1 MKLSL
6 LSFAFGVASVAATV
20 PLSSVEKSTVA
31 PNNVIPGE
39 YIVEMSN
46 VQGLG
51 GKRAYASVHDALY
64 RSLRKRGVSFGVK
77 KEYNQP
83 GIMVGATLK
92 VSSPQDVEQIAS
104 IAGVEAIRPV
114 VAVPMPK
121 RINQFSVSSPNDSR
135 ITADSETTHVM
146 TGVDKA
152 HAAGITGEGIKI
164 GIIDTGID
172 YNHPLLGGGFGAGF
186 KVIGGYD
193 FVGDAYTGS
202 NTPVPDDDPLDTCNG
217 HGTHVAGI
225 IGANPDNDF
234 GISGVAYGASL
245 ASYRLFGCSGFVSD
259 DIIVDALLRGYND
272 GMDILTLSLGGVEGW
287 TESSSAVVA
296 SRIAD
301 QGRVVTIAAG
311 NDGAYGSWYAS
322 SPGTGVDV
330 IAVGSVNN
338 IAIPVQNATVQ
349 GVDHVPIPYLEALP
363 LNISSPRPIYATSTD
378 TTVADDACSP
388 LPDDTP
394 DLSDYLVVIRRGTCT
409 FVTKLANAAA
419 KGANAFLVYNNG
431 GSFSAISVGN
441 YTAALIS
448 EADGDFLVNA
458 FASKE
463 NITISFL
470 QSGSAWM
477 FPDDTSG
484 GLMSS
489 FSTYGPTYD
498 MYFKPAVSA
507 PGGNILSTLPI
518 ALGSYG
524 VESGTSMATP
534 FVAGSAALLLQNRG
548 KDTAKSLR
556 SLLQTTASNVASSK
570 TDGDPLQT
578 VSQQGAGLIQVDRAI
593 STKTVVSPGQLTLND
608 TAHFEGF
615 KTFTIKNTGSKAVTY
630 RISHVPAGTAT
641 SIGSGSIFVSDGP
654 VPLTT
659 QYAQVSFGLNEVTVF
674 PGATVPVPVWF
685 EAPHGVEA
693 STYPVYSGFIQIES
707 PGETLKVTY
716 LGVAASLKDAAV
728 IDNTDEYFGSPI
740 PALLGASGELAGNNT
755 SYTMQGDD
763 VPALLYR
770 LAFGSAHVRL
780 DLVSKDS
787 TVSPTHSKRD
797 WWNWWW
803 PQKPSNSY
811 EKVPII
817 GTLAEYD
824 YVPRNSDAPTSD
836 DNGYNTYAFT
846 GSFANGTAI
855 AVGEY
860 KVLLRALKVT
870 GNPANEGDYETWL
883 SPSFGVISG

>member
-6 LSFAFGVASVAATV
+6 LSLAFGAACVAATV
-20 PLSSVEKSTVA
+20 PLSSVKKATTA
-31 PNNVIPGE
+31 PNNVVEGE
-39 YIVEMSN
+39 YIVEMKD

-51 GKRAYASVHDALY
+51 GKRAFASMHDTLY
-64 RSLRKRGVSFGVK
+64 RSLRKRDIAFDVK

-92 VSSPQDVEQIAS
+92 LSDVTQIAS

-114 VAVPMPK
+114 IAVPMPK
-121 RINQFSVSSPNDSR
+121 RINQFSVSSPKDSR

-152 HAAGITGEGIKI
+152 HAAGVTGEGIKI

-172 YNHPLLGGGFGAGF
+172 YNHPLLGSGIGAGF

-225 IGANPDNDF
+225 IGANPGNDF
-234 GISGVAYGASL
+234 GISGVAYGASI

-259 DIIVDALLRGYND
+259 DIIVEALLRGYND

-296 SRIAD
+296 SRIAG

-330 IAVGSVNN
+330 ISVGSVNN

-349 GVDHVPIPYLEALP
+349 GVEHDPIPYLEALP

-378 TTVADDACSP
+378 TTVADDACNP

-394 DLSDYLVVIRRGTCT
+394 DLSGYIVVIRRGTCT
-409 FVTKLANAAA
+409 FTTKLDNAAA
-419 KGANAFLVYNNG
+419 KGANAFLIYNNG
-431 GSFSAISVGN
+431 GSFSAISVGD
-441 YTAALIS
+441 YTATLIS
-448 EADGDFLVNA
+448 ESDGAFLVNA
-458 FASKE
+458 FAAKE
-463 NITISFL
+463 NITVSFP
-470 QSGSAWM
+470 QSGAAWTL
-477 FPDDTSG
+477 PDDTVG
-484 GLMSS
+484 GLMSD

-498 MYFKPAVSA
+498 MYFKPAVSG
-507 PGGNILSTLPI
+507 PGGNILSTLPV

-534 FVAGSAALLLQNRG
+534 FVAGSAALVLQSKG
-548 KDTAKSLR
+548 KDAAKSLR
-556 SLLQTTASNVASSK
+556 TLFQTTASNVASSK
-570 TDGDPLQT
+570 TDGEPLQT
-578 VSQQGAGLIQVDRAI
+578 VSQQGAGLIQVDRAL
-593 STKTVVSPGQLTLND
+593 STKTVVSPGQFTLND
-608 TAHFEGF
+608 TEHFEGF

-630 RISHVPAGTAT
+630 KLSHVPAGTAT
-641 SIGSGSIFVSDGP
+641 SIQPGSIFASDGP

-659 QYAQVSFGLNEVTVF
+659 DYAQVTFGLTKITVL
-674 PGATVPVPVWF
+674 PGAIVPVPVWF
-685 EAPHGVEA
+685 KAPQGVDA
-693 STYPVYSGFIQIES
+693 STYPVYGGFIQVEA

-716 LGVAASLKDAAV
+716 LGVAASLKDKAV
-728 IDNTDEYFGSPI
+728 VDTTDEYFGVPI
-740 PALLGASGELAGNNT
+740 PALLDASGDVAGNDTN
-755 SYTMQGDD
+755 YTMQGDD

-770 LAFGSAHVRL
+770 FAFGSAHVRL
-780 DLVSKDS
+780 DLVPKDS
-787 TVSPTHSKRD
+787 SVSPTLSKRD

-811 EKVPII
+811 DKVPIV

-824 YVPRNSDAPTSD
+824 YVPRNSDASTSD

-846 GSFANGTAI
+846 GSFANGTKI

-860 KVLLRALKVT
+860 KVLMRALKVA
-870 GNPANEGDYETWL
+870 GNPANEADYETWL
-883 SPSFGVISG
+883 SPAFGVTVA